1 MNNSFLNM
9 RKINLGPFII
19 ISAFLIL
26 ICLGHSPVSA
36 QGQEGKGPQ
45 IGVGG
50 FIDEDG
56 DGFNDLLPDSD
67 GDGVPDALDPDS
79 RGHYNDTLGNG
90 RQMHVR
96 ADSAR
101 MEHHRMGDDSLQMRM
116 HEGPGMPGPGGFGDP
131 GQFHGEPGQFG
142 PGDSSMHG
150 GMCPDDS
157 MGGHHGGMGPDGGG
171 GGMGPNGGGM
181 GPGPSN
187 IGGGSSPL
195 NGSSPIERGDN
206 AEGLQPKA
214 NAGQS
219 QEMKREGNGN

>member
-1 MNNSFLNM
+1 MNNNFLNM
-9 RKINLGPFII
+9 CKTNLGLLII
-19 ISAFLIL
+19 IATFSISISLWHGPAL
-26 ICLGHSPVSA
+26 A
-36 QGQEGKGPQ
+36 QGHNGNGPQ

-79 RGHYNDTLGNG
+79 RGHYSDTLGNG

-96 ADSAR
+96 ADSMR
-101 MEHHRMGDDSLQMRM
+101 MEHHRMADDSLHMRM
-116 HEGPGMPGPGGFGDP
+116 HEGPGMYGPGGFGDP
-131 GQFHGEPGQFG
+131 GQFHGEPGQYG

-157 MGGHHGGMGPDGGG
+157 MGGHHGGG
-171 GGMGPNGGGM
+171 GGMGPDGGGM

-187 IGGGSSPL
+187 IGGGSSPAD
-195 NGSSPIERGDN
+195 GS
-206 AEGLQPKA
+206 GLIDKGKIIDGQAPKIDTRE
-214 NAGQS
+214 S
-219 QEMKREGNGN
+219 REIKREGSER